1 MMLHHYLVIYSQSK
15 YLIDINELDI
25 DKIVIPEKVS
35 YSKKGFKYFIGY
47 KEGNNQLINCV

>member
-1 MMLHHYLVIYSQSK
+1 MLHHYLVIYSQSK